1 MIGEILEK
9 LGEVVTGF
17 VEVIMNGLGSILS
30 SLYDSTTGITLLG
43 SLFVITGGVG
53 IVYWA
58 IRMIRNLFALRG

>member
-17 VEVIMNGLGSILS
+17 VEVVMNGLGSILN

-43 SLFVITGGVG
+43 SLFVITAGVG